1 MKKTRLIFVT
11 CALTAAV
18 WSLPGLAQ
26 AKHAPGQGHSTT
38 ASMFDGGSNTSSM
51 FDGGSK
57 LSSMFD
63 GGSSMFD
70 GH

>member
-1 MKKTRLIFVT
+1 MKKTRLIFVI

-26 AKHAPGQGHSTT
+26 AKHAPGQGHSST
-38 ASMFDGGSNTSSM
+38 ASMFDGGSAFDGGSNTSSM
-51 FDGGSK
+51 FDGGS
-57 LSSMFD
+57 
-63 GGSSMFD
+63 MFD

>member
-1 MKKTRLIFVT
+1 MKKTRLILLL

-26 AKHAPGQGHSTT
+26 AKGNHPGAAPAQ
-38 ASMFDGGSNTSSM
+38 
-51 FDGGSK
+51 

-63 GGSSMFD
+63 GGSSFDGGSMFD
-70 GH
+70 GG